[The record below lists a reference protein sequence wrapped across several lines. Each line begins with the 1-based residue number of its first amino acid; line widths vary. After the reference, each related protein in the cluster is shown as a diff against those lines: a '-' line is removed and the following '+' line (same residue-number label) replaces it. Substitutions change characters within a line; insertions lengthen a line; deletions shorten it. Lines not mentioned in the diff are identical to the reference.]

1 MISED
6 AKKPGCLGF
15 IIGLLRRLLGRPSKA
30 LTSLPYKLRD
40 DFLSPAE
47 MSYYKILTSAL
58 GPSETVC
65 PKVRLADIL
74 FVARPNENIRFF
86 NRIAQRHVDFLLC
99 QTSNMRPLLVIELDD
114 VSHDRSARKKR
125 DLFMDNA
132 LRAAEVPILRVKP
145 RSQYSQEEVA
155 AQLRPFLS
163 GPPLAA
169 RPPSREASL
178 AFPPTTSL
186 SSLDLPPICPKCGV
200 PMVLRVAS
208 QGEHKGR
215 RFYGCPNFPK
225 CRQVLPFDAVRPA
238 G

>member
-15 IIGLLRRLLGRPSKA
+15 IIGQLRSLLRGPSKA
-30 LTSLPYKLRD
+30 PTSLPYKLRD

-47 MSYYKILTSAL
+47 LSYYRVLTSVL
-58 GPSETVC
+58 GPKATVC

-99 QTSNMRPLLVIELDD
+99 QSSNMRPVLVIELDD
-114 VSHDRSARKKR
+114 VSHDRSARKKQ
-125 DLFMDNA
+125 DLFMDEA

-145 RSQYSQEEVA
+145 RSQYSQEEVIV
-155 AQLRPFLS
+155 QLRPFLS
-163 GPPLAA
+163 GPAPTD
-169 RPPSREASL
+169 RPPSSEPSL
-178 AFPPTTSL
+178 PARPSPSV
-186 SSLDLPPICPKCGV
+186 SSVGALPMCPKCGA

-208 QGEHKGR
+208 HGEHKGR
-215 RFYGCPNFPK
+215 QFYGCQNYPK
-225 CRQVLPFDAVRPA
+225 CRQVLPFDEVRPA